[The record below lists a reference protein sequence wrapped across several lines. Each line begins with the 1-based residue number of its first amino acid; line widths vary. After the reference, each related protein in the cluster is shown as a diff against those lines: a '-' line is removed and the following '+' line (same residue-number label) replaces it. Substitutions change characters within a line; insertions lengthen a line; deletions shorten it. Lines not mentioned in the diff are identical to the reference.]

1 MFRRL
6 IDRYI
11 AKEVI
16 RPFLMVIIGVIV
28 IMLSV
33 RLTED
38 VKLIIVNNVPTPI
51 VLRMI
56 LYKLPE
62 FVVLGL
68 PVAYMIATLLGLAR
82 MSKDF
87 EIIAIRATGTGSKRI
102 MRPIIIISI
111 FISLIS
117 FYLNEV
123 VVPEANRRSK
133 IAAEN
138 VAIATADDPANSL
151 TAAKVKFKGVDSRF
165 FYVRV
170 IYKDAKKL
178 EKVLIFDSDPSH
190 EYRMISAP
198 YGEWD
203 GTVWKLHNGVVQ
215 RYGESVDGFVEK
227 EQPFKDL
234 DVETNIQ
241 VLNYISGEVKPKEM
255 GSDELKALIEATR
268 AGGQET
274 QAYEIEYQSKFA
286 RPFAT
291 FFAAIIA
298 APIGLKFARGG
309 YIGFAISI
317 ILTFFYFVAQ
327 TIGEGL
333 GGLGLLPVLVSAW
346 LPNLLFGVVG
356 LLVYI
361 QVE

>member
-11 AKEVI
+11 SKEVL

-38 VKLIIVNNVPTPI
+38 VKLIIVNKVPTPI

-56 LYKLPE
+56 IYKLPE

-102 MRPIIIISI
+102 MRPILIISVL
-111 FISLIS
+111 ISLFS
-117 FYLNEV
+117 FYLNEE

-133 IAAEN
+133 IAAQNAALTTEGE
-138 VAIATADDPANSL
+138 DSL
-151 TAAKVKFKGVDSRF
+151 VSAKVKFKGVDSRF
-165 FYVRV
+165 FYVSV
-170 IYKDAKKL
+170 VYKDAKKL
-178 EKVLIFDSDPSH
+178 EKVLIFDSDTSH
-190 EYRMISAP
+190 EFRMISAP
-198 YGEWD
+198 YGEWN
-203 GTVWKLHNGVVQ
+203 GSVWTLHDGVVQ
-215 RYGESVDGFVEK
+215 RYPDTVDGFVEK

-234 DVETNIQ
+234 EVETNIQ

-255 GSDELKALIEATR
+255 GSDELKALIAATR

>member
-11 AKEVI
+11 SKEVV

-38 VKLIIVNNVPTPI
+38 VKLIIVNKVPTPI

-102 MRPIIIISI
+102 MRPILLISVL
-111 FISLIS
+111 ISLFS
-117 FYLNEV
+117 FYLNEE

-133 IAAEN
+133 IAAQE
-138 VAIATADDPANSL
+138 AALTTEGEDSLIAS
-151 TAAKVKFKGVDSRF
+151 KVKFKGVDSRF

-170 IYKDAKKL
+170 LYKDAKKL
-178 EKVLIFDSDPSH
+178 EKVMIFDSDPSH

-203 GTVWKLHNGVVQ
+203 GTVWTLHDGVVQ
-215 RYGESVDGFVEK
+215 KYSDAVDGFVEK
-227 EQPFKDL
+227 EHPFKDL
-234 DVETNIQ
+234 EVETNIQ